1 MIDKLTTNYSPNFT
15 PFRRNSKNI
24 KFIILHYTGM
34 SSEILAIKRLT
45 DVKSKV
51 SCHFFIKNNG
61 KIILMVPEKY
71 IAWHAGISKWKNY
84 NSLNKNSIG
93 IEIQNPGHKHNFPK
107 FKNKQ
112 IKSLIKLCLYLKK
125 KYKISKENI
134 LGHSDI
140 SYKRKKDPGG
150 NFPWSLLSKNKLSIW
165 CDFRNKVLENTR
177 NVKISKIDKK
187 NFFYNLKEIGYEGP
201 STQKE
206 KKLLILAFQ
215 MKFRSQLINGILDKE
230 CLLISSKLRKI

>member
-15 PFRRNSKNI
+15 PIRRNPNII

-71 IAWHAGISKWKNY
+71 IAWHSGISKWKKY
-84 NSLNKNSIG
+84 TSLNKNSIG
-93 IEIQNPGHKHNFPK
+93 IEIQNPGHKHDFPK
-107 FKNKQ
+107 YKKQQ
-112 IKSLIKLCLYLKK
+112 IKSLIKLCLHLKK
-125 KYKISKENI
+125 KYKIKKENI

-140 SYKRKKDPGG
+140 SYKRKKDPGV
-150 NFPWSLLSKNKLSIW
+150 NFPWVVLSKKKLSIW
-165 CDFRNKVLENTR
+165 HDINNKILSSTR
-177 NVKISKIDKK
+177 NGQITTIDKIL
-187 NFFYNLKEIGYEGP
+187 FFYNLKKIGYERP
-201 STQKE
+201 LNQKE
-206 KKLLILAFQ
+206 KKLLVLSFQ

-230 CLLISSKLRKI
+230 CLLISSKLSKI